1 MKIFFTGNLQFGRPS
16 AIKYFKR
23 PFHDVEHMDQTLRAN
38 WNQVVGEDD
47 IVYVLGNFA
56 WDPTTAEEML
66 TSLNGTIII
75 VPGEID
81 APLLELEDKEMM
93 PEGCAVIEH
102 IFTADEDNLTISYWP
117 LMEWP
122 KKSTGAYSFFGFP
135 NAKYK
140 TDHKKRMV
148 NVACDFWGYKPQSLE
163 NIMAL
168 FKDIEEL
175 K

>member
-16 AIKYFKR
+16 AIKHFKR

-38 WNQVVGEDD
+38 WNQVVGEED

-66 TSLNGTIII
+66 SSLNGTIII

-102 IFTADEDNLTISYWP
+102 IFTADEDNLTVSYWP
-117 LMEWP
+117 LAEWP
-122 KKSTGAYSFFGFP
+122 DKAKGAYSFFGLP
-135 NAKYK
+135 NSKYK

-168 FKDIEEL
+168 FKDIEDS